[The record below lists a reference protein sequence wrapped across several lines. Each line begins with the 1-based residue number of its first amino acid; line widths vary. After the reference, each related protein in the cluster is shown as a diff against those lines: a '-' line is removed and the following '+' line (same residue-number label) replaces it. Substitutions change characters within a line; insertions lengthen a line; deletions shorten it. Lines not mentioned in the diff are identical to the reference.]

1 MYGVRTNEDRWSA
14 VQVIEVENTFIR
26 LRYRAWERPIPS
38 VEIVGSWQCE
48 SGVGGVVDPSSV
60 TFELSPALATARSSV
75 TAGVSVGAMSGTVGG
90 TSAVI
95 VGGPRSKGQRPSAEP
110 PAPDPCAPL
119 FASVRSLLPSGLV
132 QRQALE
138 SLPLE
143 DRRIGRWTGVVTTQA
158 SEIARFDAVTQGFG
172 PGRKA
177 RWQINGHGVPDA
189 TGDMDVEG
197 VSIHHQASGMKL
209 VLGTEATK
217 AFEFLLGVTVIDND
231 GNTAT
236 TSRCVRYEP
245 ECEQKVDYLPAF
257 HVYQQAYLDNF
268 GVVEVGTVTVS
279 PGAGSET
286 SVSTYSGSV
295 EIT

>member
-1 MYGVRTNEDRWSA
+1 
-14 VQVIEVENTFIR
+14 
-26 LRYRAWERPIPS
+26 
-38 VEIVGSWQCE
+38 
-48 SGVGGVVDPSSV
+48 
-60 TFELSPALATARSSV
+60 
-75 TAGVSVGAMSGTVGG
+75 
-90 TSAVI
+90 
-95 VGGPRSKGQRPSAEP
+95 
-110 PAPDPCAPL
+110 
-119 FASVRSLLPSGLV
+119 
-132 QRQALE
+132 
-138 SLPLE
+138 
-143 DRRIGRWTGVVTTQA
+143 
-158 SEIARFDAVTQGFG
+158 
-172 PGRKA
+172 
-177 RWQINGHGVPDA
+177 
-189 TGDMDVEG
+189 MDVEG
-197 VSIHHQASGMKL
+197 VSIDHQASGMKL

-245 ECEQKVDYLPAF
+245 ECEQEVDYLPAF